1 MDCERD
7 YMLGD
12 ELTIAIPAIIVVVK
26 VLVGA
31 TLVPNLVL
39 IHVIMILK
47 EDLILLRPH
56 PEPQQ
61 NLSFVIKVTLV
72 GVTLVGVTLVG
83 VTIVVVALVGMTD
96 YFNIHLNCPCCML
109 HRNQD
114 RLFFYTIFF

>member
-72 GVTLVGVTLVG
+72 GVTLV
-83 VTIVVVALVGMTD
+83 VVALVGMTD

-109 HRNQD
+109 RRNQD